1 MITPVVIL
9 PLVTFAIT
17 AMMQWIML
25 LVSSAVLL
33 GNGLSAAPIWTHASL
48 FEKWLVLLYH
58 FLTVHGLW
66 YAPIYGWLL
75 LVSAWARRAPFLW
88 AVLPA
93 LAVAVAE
100 KIAFNTWHFGT
111 MVSTRMIGGGGGS
124 EEFMTA
130 YLSMDPLMHFS
141 PAAFLMSPGLWIGLA
156 VAAAFLAAAV
166 RLRRYRDPF

>member
-1 MITPVVIL
+1 VVIL

-88 AVLPA
+88 AVLPP

-141 PAAFLMSPGLWIGLA
+141 PGAFLMSPGLWIGLA

-166 RLRRYRDPF
+166 RLRRYRDPI